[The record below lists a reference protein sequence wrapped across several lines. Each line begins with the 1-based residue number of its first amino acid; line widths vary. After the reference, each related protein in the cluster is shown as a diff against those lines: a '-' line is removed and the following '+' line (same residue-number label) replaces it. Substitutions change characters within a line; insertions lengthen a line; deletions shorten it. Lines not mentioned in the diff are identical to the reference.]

1 MQDINDEKRRWKR
14 LKTGASADLVIGG
27 ARVSARVTDISGG
40 GVSLQTNA
48 GGQSGQLVELA
59 LEGFGDFDAVIIRDQ
74 ANGLALEFSHHEDDQ
89 YSLQEDIDSFRRE
102 NDLEWD

>member
-14 LKTGASADLVIGG
+14 LKTGSSADLVIDNT
-27 ARVSARVTDISGG
+27 SYPARVTDISGG
-40 GVSLQTNA
+40 GVSLETQTPCQN
-48 GGQSGQLVELA
+48 GQLVKLD

-74 ANGLALEFSHHEDDQ
+74 ASGLALEFSHAEDDQ
-89 YSLQEDIDSFRRE
+89 SSLQEDIDSFRRE